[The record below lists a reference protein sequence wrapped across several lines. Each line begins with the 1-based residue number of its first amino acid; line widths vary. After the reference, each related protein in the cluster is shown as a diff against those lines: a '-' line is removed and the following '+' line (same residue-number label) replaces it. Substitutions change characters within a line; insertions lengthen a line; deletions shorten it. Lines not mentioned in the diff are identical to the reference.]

1 MSWAL
6 RNNPRDWQIEAL
18 EAWWNNSRSG
28 IAKVVTGGGKTYFAM
43 MCIEHLR
50 KRHSEVCFLVLVP
63 TLALRDQWT
72 LDIIEDLGVSR
83 DEIYVHGVDRQLIPG
98 NRIAL
103 MVINSARTHAEEIT
117 HGRKWMLIVDECH
130 RAASMENRK
139 ALNGDW
145 FATLGLSA
153 TPERQYDEWFEEI
166 LVPSIGTVIAEYDYV
181 KAKRDGV
188 IVDFELMNYEV
199 PLTDEESDKINAVTR
214 SIAIER
220 NRMSR
225 KGESESDRLLN
236 LYMKRS
242 RLSQRASNRVPLAI
256 AVCDKFRGRRI
267 LIFHEF
273 TEVADQITRILDE
286 RGHRV
291 ASYHSNLGDQV
302 RYDNLKMFRDGLLD
316 ILVTCRALDEGLNVP
331 DTSVG
336 IIVASTK
343 SVRQRIQRMG
353 RILRTS
359 EGKEVGSIVTLFTHI
374 EKIGLE
380 NEALELDEVSEIHWF
395 GGE

>member
-166 LVPSIGTVIAEYDYV
+166 LVPSIGTVI
-181 KAKRDGV
+181 GN
-188 IVDFELMNYEV
+188 M
-199 PLTDEESDKINAVTR
+199 T
-214 SIAIER
+214 
-220 NRMSR
+220 MS
-225 KGESESDRLLN
+225 K
-236 LYMKRS
+236 
-242 RLSQRASNRVPLAI
+242 QRET
-256 AVCDKFRGRRI
+256 G
-267 LIFHEF
+267 
-273 TEVADQITRILDE
+273 
-286 RGHRV
+286 
-291 ASYHSNLGDQV
+291 
-302 RYDNLKMFRDGLLD
+302 
-316 ILVTCRALDEGLNVP
+316 
-331 DTSVG
+331 
-336 IIVASTK
+336 
-343 SVRQRIQRMG
+343 
-353 RILRTS
+353 
-359 EGKEVGSIVTLFTHI
+359 
-374 EKIGLE
+374 
-380 NEALELDEVSEIHWF
+380 
-395 GGE
+395 